1 MMGQTEAGRMQAGG
15 GMRPYD
21 EPDKPFG
28 PVAAVFLAAGFG
40 ALVLGILTTV
50 AEASEDFK
58 SALEWAKS
66 VGSLSGKT
74 LIASAVFLVAWG
86 ILYLVLREKDPS
98 PRQVFLWTGIM
109 VAIAI
114 VLTFPTFFQIFA
126 PEE

>member
-1 MMGQTEAGRMQAGG
+1 MTQAEMERMES
-15 GMRPYD
+15 MRSSA
-21 EPDKPFG
+21 KPFG
-28 PVAAVFLAAGFG
+28 PVAAVFLAAGIG
-40 ALVLGILTTV
+40 AVVLGILTTV

-74 LIASAVFLVAWG
+74 LIASGVFLVAWV
-86 ILYLVLREKDPS
+86 ILYFVLREKDPS
-98 PRQVFLWTGIM
+98 PRPVFVWTGIL

-114 VLTFPTFFQIFA
+114 LLTFPTFFQIFT

>member
-1 MMGQTEAGRMQAGG
+1 MEAGG
-15 GMRPYD
+15 GMRPSD
-21 EPDKPFG
+21 EAPDKPFG
-28 PVAAVFLAAGFG
+28 PVAAVFLAAGIG

-74 LIASAVFLVAWG
+74 LIASAVFLVVWG

-98 PRQVFLWTGIM
+98 PRQVFLWTGIL